1 MPTIIQLLRGIFKP
15 LWARIVLA
23 LFAIAFIAAGVF
35 FVMTNKNK
43 TALDCSDTSCQRTKD
58 ANSAGNEGP
67 DNREPA
73 AITEEGKK
81 QEEEKKQA
89 TQTQPK
95 TPANSGV
102 SNPGG
107 DTPAPSSTGGTTGNG
122 ETPPPSGTQGC
133 PAFPAFPDAN
143 CTGVPV
149 GVSLSSVSNFSSS
162 ANGQIISGLSISGDL
177 VVSHDNVT
185 VTNSR
190 IKGRVVYNARGLTLR
205 DVDLGA
211 DTCPSSSNGG
221 NRLIAGDDYTLTRV
235 HAHHNGADL
244 IALAGGGN
252 ITIQDSLINGTC
264 YYSGDHLDAIQY
276 YDPGSVANVTLLH
289 NYIDARPSNGGGFGN
304 AAIFWADFPGA
315 GSRLNVYN
323 NFMAGGNYS
332 LYALDAHAGSG
343 VVIDVSG
350 NRFLRNQYNYG
361 PCALSNSIP
370 FDGTSG
376 IKWTNNAFSDGGVI
390 AITDC

>member
-1 MPTIIQLLRGIFKP
+1 MSAFTQLLRVILKP
-15 LWARIVLA
+15 LWARIVIA
-23 LFAIAFIAAGVF
+23 LFVIALVTAGIF
-35 FVMTNKNK
+35 FVMTNKSRTSVSCTGTSCEQRK
-43 TALDCSDTSCQRTKD
+43 DGDTSSGEDT
-58 ANSAGNEGP
+58 
-67 DNREPA
+67 DNREPG
-73 AITEEGKK
+73 AITEGEKK
-81 QEEEKKQA
+81 EEEKKQA
-89 TQTQPK
+89 AQVQPK
-95 TPANSGV
+95 PSDNSTTGAQSNGT
-102 SNPGG
+102 SNPPSGG
-107 DTPAPSSTGGTTGNG
+107 NDTGGG
-122 ETPPPSGTQGC
+122 ETTPPPSGSQSC
-133 PAFPAFPDAN
+133 PAFPAFPDVN
-143 CTGVPV
+143 CTGVPA
-149 GVSLSSVSNFSSS
+149 GVSLSSIGSYSSNAS
-162 ANGQIISGLSISGDL
+162 GQTISGLSISGDL
-177 VVSHDNVT
+177 VINHNNVT

-289 NYIDARPSNGGGFGN
+289 NSIDARPANGGGFGN

-323 NFMAGGNYS
+323 NFMAGGNYT
-332 LYALDAHAGSG
+332 LYALDAHASSG

-361 PCALSNSIP
+361 PCALSNSDP
-370 FDGTSG
+370 FNGSSG
-376 IKWTNNAFSDGGVI
+376 IKWTNNAFSDGTPI

>member
-1 MPTIIQLLRGIFKP
+1 MSILSQFFRTIFGP
-15 LWARIVLA
+15 VWARIGIALFVLA
-23 LFAIAFIAAGVF
+23 LIGAGAFFILAQ
-35 FVMTNKNK
+35 KNK
-43 TALDCSDTSCQRTKD
+43 PPVSCTDITCQRSNDSEDK
-58 ANSAGNEGP
+58 AYKGM

-73 AITEEGKK
+73 ATTE
-81 QEEEKKQA
+81 EEEKRQATNNQSKQA
-89 TQTQPK
+89 SPGAG
-95 TPANSGV
+95 TP
-102 SNPGG
+102 SNP
-107 DTPAPSSTGGTTGNG
+107 TSTSNPPADGGGT
-122 ETPPPSGTQGC
+122 TPPPSGTQGC
-133 PAFPAFPDAN
+133 PAFPAFPESS
-143 CTGVPV
+143 CTGVPA
-149 GVSLSSVSNFSSS
+149 GVSLSSVGSFSSS
-162 ANGQIISGLSISGDL
+162 ASGQTISGLSISGDL
-177 VVSHDNVT
+177 VINHNDVT

-235 HAHHNGADL
+235 HVHHNGADL
-244 IALAGGGN
+244 IALSGGGT
-252 ITIQDSLINGTC
+252 ITIQDSLINNTC
-264 YYSGDHLDAIQY
+264 YYSGDHLDAVQY
-276 YDPGSVANVTLLH
+276 YDPGGIANVTLLH

-323 NFMAGGNYS
+323 NFLAGGNYT

-343 VVIDVSG
+343 VVIDVSS

-376 IKWTNNAFSDGGVI
+376 IKWINNAFSDGGVI